1 MGGKNIIWHNHLNQ
15 HMFEAIF
22 LAGFG
27 GGFVRG
33 LMGFVKHQYAY
44 KEVKFDLPHFLST
57 MLISGSIGVMSAV
70 AVKELGLDI
79 LGTPSVSPAVA
90 FVIGYAGGDFIENV
104 AKIIL
109 KKPEVK

>member
-1 MGGKNIIWHNHLNQ
+1 
-15 HMFEAIF
+15 MFGAIF
-22 LAGFG
+22 IAGFG

-44 KEVKFDLPHFLST
+44 KEVKFSLPHFLS
-57 MLISGSIGVMSAV
+57 MMVISGSIGVLSAV
-70 AVKELGLDI
+70 AVQELGLGI
-79 LGTPSVSPAVA
+79 LGVPNVSPAVA

>member
-1 MGGKNIIWHNHLNQ
+1 
-15 HMFEAIF
+15 MFEALFI
-22 LAGFG
+22 AGFG
-27 GGFVRG
+27 GGMVRG
-33 LMGFVKHQYAY
+33 LVGFIKHQYAY
-44 KEVKFDLPHFLST
+44 KEVKFNLPYFISM
-57 MLISGSIGVMSAV
+57 MLIAGSIGVLSAV

-90 FVIGYAGGDFIENV
+90 FIIGYAGGDFIENV

>member
-1 MGGKNIIWHNHLNQ
+1 
-15 HMFEAIF
+15 MFEAIF
-22 LAGFG
+22 VAGFG

-44 KEVKFDLPHFLST
+44 KDVKFNLPYFLS
-57 MLISGSIGVMSAV
+57 MLLISGSIGVLSAV
-70 AVKELGLDI
+70 AVRELA
-79 LGTPSVSPAVA
+79 LGTLGVPGVNPAVA

-109 KKPEVK
+109 KKPEIK

>member
-1 MGGKNIIWHNHLNQ
+1 
-15 HMFEAIF
+15 MFEAIF
-22 LAGFG
+22 IAGFG

-44 KEVKFDLPHFLST
+44 KDVKFNLPHFLS
-57 MLISGSIGVMSAV
+57 MLLISGSIGVLSAV
-70 AVKELGLDI
+70 AVRELGLTV
-79 LGTPSVSPAVA
+79 LGVPSVSPAVA

>member
-1 MGGKNIIWHNHLNQ
+1 ML
-15 HMFEAIF
+15 EAVFI
-22 LAGFG
+22 AGFG

-44 KEVKFDLPHFLST
+44 KEVKFNLPHFLST

-70 AVKELGLDI
+70 AVRELGLGI
-79 LGTPSVSPAVA
+79 LEVPSVSPAVA